1 MKRIEGLIAIL
12 AQPRSWSPRVSWR
25 VTITARILATLVKY
39 FEESVQCK
47 VKNWMRYFLLSQ
59 LVRYHRNNNINGF
72 EKGFLTFRRKHLF
85 SVAMCIMRMRAWWL
99 TRVLCSYNLEPRV
112 FFWFL
117 WRKRGQILKIGS
129 LLVPSSLKNA
139 SLSHYLKKAN
149 LNHEEF

>member
-47 VKNWMRYFLLSQ
+47 VKNWIRYFLLSQ
-59 LVRYHRNNNINGF
+59 LVRYHRNNIYNGF
-72 EKGFLTFRRKHLF
+72 EKGFLTFRIKHLF

-139 SLSHYLKKAN
+139 SLSHHLKKAN